1 MAELR
6 VEKKSPVWPWIL
18 VAVLVIGVVAWLIMS
33 NNADSTGDRNDGRTD
48 TDRTEQRDPDRT
60 VDTR

>member
-6 VEKKSPVWPWIL
+6 VEKKPPVWPWIL
-18 VAVLVIGVVAWLIMS
+18 VAVLVIGVVAWLLLS
-33 NNADSTGDRNDGRTD
+33 NGAVDTGDRNDGRTD
-48 TDRTEQRDPDRT
+48 ARQTEQRDQDRT